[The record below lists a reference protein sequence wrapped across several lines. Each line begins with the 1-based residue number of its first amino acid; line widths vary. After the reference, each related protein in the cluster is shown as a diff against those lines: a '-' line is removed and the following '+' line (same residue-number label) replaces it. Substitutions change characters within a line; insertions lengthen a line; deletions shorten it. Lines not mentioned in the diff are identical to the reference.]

1 MKRQSPEEVSLSE
14 QSREPEVVYKI
25 LRQLRKAIQTLRIL
39 FGLGFQ
45 QNEDWL
51 KFKIL
56 KQQNSAVM
64 VIAWGL
70 RWGRPVGRA
79 EQSSLGTLQKFSM

>member
-1 MKRQSPEEVSLSE
+1 MKRQSPEDVSLSD

-25 LRQLRKAIQTLRIL
+25 PRQLRKAIRILRIL
-39 FGLGFQ
+39 FGLGFG
-45 QNEDWL
+45 QNEAWL

-64 VIAWGL
+64 VRARGL
-70 RWGRPVGRA
+70 RCG
-79 EQSSLGTLQKFSM
+79 